1 MLAAALPKC
10 TTIKAVYLDWNP
22 LPSRA
27 TAPVAAIE
35 ATPGGKDEGG
45 EGKGEEE
52 KGGDGGD
59 GDGDGDGDSKAQA
72 AAPASPA
79 DVYVASSACGM
90 PCCAV
95 SACVAARVTFLGCRF
110 AELINNDSSFSYLSL
125 RGNNLSEGAVHTA
138 RFCVTDT
145 NAPPPHPL
153 CVRAWQRRRYGG
165 TRLRAAY
172 EHHHRRPEPVQ
183 QQAGRLERG
192 AAAGGLA

>member
-1 MLAAALPKC
+1 MLERSRRPAHRSTPRARPDRLWNASLGEDEIRVLAAALPKC
-10 TTIKAVYLDWNP
+10 ATIKAVYLDWNP

-27 TAPVAAIE
+27 AAPVAAIE

-90 PCCAV
+90 PSCAV
-95 SACVAARVTFLGCRF
+95 SV
-110 AELINNDSSFSYLSL
+110 
-125 RGNNLSEGAVHTA
+125 
-138 RFCVTDT
+138 
-145 NAPPPHPL
+145 
-153 CVRAWQRRRYGG
+153 CVR
-165 TRLRAAY
+165 RL
-172 EHHHRRPEPVQ
+172 V
-183 QQAGRLERG
+183 
-192 AAAGGLA
+192 